1 MRIRRLDLIG
11 FGCFTGKAIELPS
24 GEMDIHILF
33 GPNEAGKSTALL
45 AIENLLFGIDKSS
58 PYNFIHDYKDMR
70 IGAVLENGSEK
81 LEIRRRKGN
90 KDTLLTP
97 KDAPVRGG
105 EGALAPYLG
114 GADEEFFRRM
124 FSLDHRRLREGGKE
138 ILDSQ
143 NEAGQVLFSAGTGLS
158 GLRKK
163 LEELK
168 AEADSLWGPRR
179 AAHRE
184 YYQAQ
189 ERLEEAEKAIREH
202 TVTAA
207 KWQELR
213 QAFDEARKNYAAL
226 DEERKKI
233 SHELTKL
240 NRIRRVY
247 ADAAKLLDIERGISE
262 SRGVVKLPEEA
273 LERFENAERELE
285 KSSRLADAFGLQ
297 IKEARAE
304 LEGMKFDEELLLRES
319 IILSFRDRR
328 IEVRKERADLPN
340 REAELAVEE
349 ADFGR
354 LAREAGWNG
363 DDVESLVGR
372 LPERLKVAA
381 ARKHLGL
388 RGGILSAVSGAKK
401 ALEEAESQAAGIARE
416 ITGMGEPRDASSLE
430 AVVKAARAGGDTASQ
445 IQAAEMELA
454 SASDAVGR
462 RLKSLNPQ
470 AGDADV
476 GAIPAPPREAMLKN
490 QSDRNAL
497 DRRVKECAD
506 NIRSTERDIEQYGSA
521 RNRLVEEGDAVSPEE
536 LAKARERRDAG
547 WNLVKRYY
555 VDGGPVPDSDIAA
568 FTGERRDIPAA
579 YEEAV
584 SEADRT
590 ADRRF
595 DNAQSTAEIATI
607 SQHIDDKEKQLAK
620 LREEERALTAESE
633 ALDNAWKWMW
643 QGAPFDP
650 LPPESMLVWL
660 DDRNEIT
667 RLSEERAAAARKL
680 DALQKKEAET
690 KALILGEL
698 SPLGVEIGKFEDK
711 PLGVVIEAA
720 ADVLANLREDAVKRK
735 GLENRLGETKAEAE
749 RKQRDL
755 KTAEEEKT
763 RWEAKWKEAVQ
774 ALGLTE
780 STSAAEAASRLDAI
794 EEMREKAV
802 RINELRHQ
810 RIEKIKRDIE
820 NLAEDV
826 KKFVSI
832 SARDLAGEGDTENAV
847 IELER
852 RLAEAKRT
860 DERRKEKEK
869 DIAQLERKIKE
880 AGDSA
885 AAARETISFLQRSA
899 RAENPAQLKEAILKS
914 NRLRELE
921 NEKRSLTDGLVQD
934 GDGLTLEELLKECK
948 EADIA
953 SVRNLIDELE
963 ERRTELDEKIK
974 NAAGELS
981 RRKDEFEAVGG
992 DGRAAEAAARKES
1005 AIAEMAHI
1013 TERYVRIRSAATM
1026 LEWAIER
1033 YRKENQDPMISRASG
1048 HFAALTNGSFS
1059 GLDTEIDEH
1068 DGVQIIGLRPGGE
1081 MVGIPGMSDG
1091 TADQLYLALRIAAI
1105 EDYLE
1110 RSNALPF
1117 VADDLFINFDDMRS
1131 AAGLKLLGELSRKTQ
1146 VLFFTHHAHLVE
1158 LARETLGKSLNV
1170 VSLRE

>member
-11 FGCFTGKAIELPS
+11 FGCFTGKAIDLPH
-24 GEMDIHILF
+24 GDTDIHILF

-70 IGAVLENGSEK
+70 IGAVLENGSER
-81 LEIRRRKGN
+81 LEVRRRKGN

-97 KDAPVRGG
+97 KEVPVRGG

-124 FSLDHRRLREGGKE
+124 FSLDHRRLREGGRE

-143 NEAGQVLFSAGTGLS
+143 DEAGQVLFSAGTGLS

-168 AEADSLWGPRR
+168 ADADSLWGPRR

-184 YYQAQ
+184 YYKAQA
-189 ERLEEAEKAIREH
+189 RLEEAERAVREH

-207 KWQELR
+207 RWEELR
-213 QAFDEARKNYAAL
+213 QAYDEARKSYAGL

-247 ADAAKLLDIERGISE
+247 ADAAKLLDTEREITNFRGII
-262 SRGVVKLPEEA
+262 KLPEDA
-273 LERFENAERELE
+273 LERFDKAERELE
-285 KSSRLADAFGLQ
+285 KSSRLTEAFELQ
-297 IKEARAE
+297 VKEAGAE
-304 LEGMKFDEELLLRES
+304 LEGMKFDEQLLLCEN

-328 IEVRKERADLPN
+328 IEVRNEKDDLPK
-340 REAELAVEE
+340 REEELAIEE
-349 ADFGR
+349 ADFRR
-354 LAREAGWNG
+354 LAGEAGWDGGN
-363 DDVESLVGR
+363 VEELINR
-372 LPERLKVAA
+372 LPARSKINA
-381 ARKHLGL
+381 AREL
-388 RGGILSAVSGAKK
+388 RQHHVETLATVSGAKK

-416 ITGMGEPRDASSLE
+416 MTGIGEPRDASSLE
-430 AVVKAARAGGDTASQ
+430 AVVKAARAGGDTASR
-445 IQAAEMELA
+445 IQAAELELSAA
-454 SASDAVGR
+454 SGAVER
-462 RLKSLNPQ
+462 RLKSLNPPT
-470 AGDADV
+470 GDADV
-476 GAIPAPPREAMLKN
+476 STIPAPPREAVLKHQN
-490 QSDRNAL
+490 DRNAL
-497 DRRVKECAD
+497 DRRIKECAD
-506 NIRSTERDIEQYGSA
+506 NLRSTERDIGQYKSA
-521 RNRLVEEGDAVSPEE
+521 RDRLAGEGNAVSPGE
-536 LAKARERRDAG
+536 LAEARARRDAG
-547 WNLVKRYY
+547 WELVKRYY
-555 VDGGPVPDSDIAA
+555 VDGGPVPEAEITA
-568 FTGERRDIPAA
+568 FTGERRDIPSV

-584 SEADRT
+584 SEADRI
-590 ADRRF
+590 ADSRF
-595 DNAQSTAEIATI
+595 DNAQSTAEIVTI
-607 SQHIDDKEKQLAK
+607 SGHIDDRKKELER
-620 LREEERALTAESE
+620 LREEERSLTAESG
-633 ALDNAWKWMW
+633 ALDEAWKKIWE
-643 QGAPFDP
+643 GAPFEP

-667 RLSEERAAAARKL
+667 RLTEEREAAERRL
-680 DALQKKEAET
+680 EALRKKEAET

-698 SPLGVEIGKFEDK
+698 SRLGVDTGTLEGK

-720 ADVLANLREDAVKRK
+720 TDVLANLREDAIKRK
-735 GLENRLGETKAEAE
+735 GLENRLREMKAEAE

-755 KTAEEEKT
+755 KSAEGEKT
-763 RWEAKWKEAVQ
+763 HWEAKWKEAVR

-780 STSAAEAASRLDAI
+780 SAGAAEAASRLDAI
-794 EEMREKAV
+794 GEMREKAV
-802 RINELRHQ
+802 KINELRHQ

-820 NLAEDV
+820 NLAQDV
-826 KKFVSI
+826 KKFVDT
-832 SARDLAGEGDTENAV
+832 AAKDLAGEKDTENAV
-847 IELER
+847 IELEC
-852 RLAEAKRT
+852 RLTEAKRT

-869 DIAQLERKIKE
+869 DIALLERKIKE
-880 AGDSA
+880 AGDSTA
-885 AAARETISFLQRSA
+885 AAHETINFLQKSA
-899 RAENPAQLKEAILKS
+899 RVDDTVRLREAILKS
-914 NRLRELE
+914 DRLRELE
-921 NEKRSLTDGLVQD
+921 NEKRSLTDRLVRD
-934 GDGLTLEELLKECK
+934 GDGLTLEELVKECR

-953 SVRNLIDELE
+953 SVRNLIEELE
-963 ERRTELDEKIK
+963 ERRNSLDENIK
-974 NAAGELS
+974 EAAGELS

-992 DGRAAEAAARKES
+992 DDRAAEAAARKES

-1033 YRKENQDPMISRASG
+1033 YRKENQDPMINRASG
-1048 HFAALTNGSFS
+1048 HFAALTNGSFG
-1059 GLDTEIDEH
+1059 GLDTEIDER
-1068 DGVQIIGLRPGGE
+1068 DRVQIIGLRPGGE
-1081 MVGIPGMSDG
+1081 RVGIPGMSDG

-1131 AAGLKLLGELSRKTQ
+1131 AAGLKLLGGLSRKTQ

-1158 LARETLGKSLNV
+1158 LARQTLGESLNI